1 MNKIKQLLRQQEM
14 QLFIFCLLFV
24 LVNWPILAV
33 AVNGGLIAMFRYLS
47 LLCVIILLIL
57 FLIHMSLR
65 SNVPAGPLMRRKDDT
80 DV

>member
-14 QLFIFCLLFV
+14 QLFIFCLLFFT
-24 LVNWPILAV
+24 VNWPILAV
-33 AVNGGLIAMFRYLS
+33 AVNGGLIAMFGYLS

-65 SNVPAGPLMRRKDDT
+65 SIDSGRPPDEGKDDT